1 VAFPDCPTLPGAR
14 FLRRRAGYLTQEN
27 TMKKSL
33 TLIASALALGGMAL
47 AEPINTDTKIC
58 MSDVH
63 TAVETNTSYD
73 AFIPT
78 QFLDTA
84 RVIEWKSPY
93 SADNVTPIATLVVVE
108 GVARKREDHDN
119 LDDVTVKCG
128 MDMGVVKAIEII
140 EGHNV
145 KIVSPITATE
155 GN

>member
-1 VAFPDCPTLPGAR
+1 
-14 FLRRRAGYLTQEN
+14 
-27 TMKKSL
+27 MKTSL
-33 TLIASALALGGMAL
+33 TLLASALAFGGIAL
-47 AEPINTDTKIC
+47 AEPINPDTKIC

-93 SADNVTPIATLVVVE
+93 STDNTVPIATLVVVE
-108 GVARKREDHDN
+108 GVARKRADHDN
-119 LDDVTVKCG
+119 MDNVTVKCG

-140 EGHNV
+140 EGHDV
-145 KIVSPITATE
+145 KIVSPMTVTE